1 MNTSERAAADVNGD
15 EQSGKYLTFYLAEE
29 EYGIEILRV
38 REIIG
43 MMKITAVP
51 RTPEYIRGVLNLRG
65 KVIPVVDLRLKFG
78 MEATEQ
84 TEETCIIVVET
95 EDSERGIIVDKVS
108 EVLAIPVDAAK
119 PPPYFG
125 EEVDTSYIRGIGA
138 GARPGDRSHRDG
150 ARSLRGQGQD
160 RRPQAGRSHPRR
172 GDAPHGWHHLP
183 AEAHAPLPYPGDH
196 RLLSDARGRNSRSR
210 GAGCRRGRGHVQAG
224 HGLQCR
230 GYVDRSG
237 RQDQGGRP
245 GESGAPVCQEE
256 RADYSACAP
265 P

>member
-1 MNTSERAAADVNGD
+1 M
-15 EQSGKYLTFYLAEE
+15 TFYLAEE

-125 EEVDTSYIRGIGA
+125 EEVDTSYIRGIGQTEGRVQMLLDIDAALSQSGVIDLPTAAA
-138 GARPGDRSHRDG
+138 GA
-150 ARSLRGQGQD
+150 
-160 RRPQAGRSHPRR
+160 
-172 GDAPHGWHHLP
+172 
-183 AEAHAPLPYPGDH
+183 EA
-196 RLLSDARGRNSRSR
+196 
-210 GAGCRRGRGHVQAG
+210 
-224 HGLQCR
+224 
-230 GYVDRSG
+230 
-237 RQDQGGRP
+237 
-245 GESGAPVCQEE
+245 
-256 RADYSACAP
+256 
-265 P
+265 